1 MAFANRPAVRAMP
14 TSDKR
19 KRICIAKPGVQEYS
33 YSRSDQVRL
42 IFSRLAF
49 EDAKADPFCLI
60 KMD

>member
-14 TSDKR
+14 TPDKR
-19 KRICIAKPGVQEYS
+19 KRIFIVKTGVQRPS
-33 YSRSDQVRL
+33 YDRSDQARS